1 MSIPS
6 LRVVPLLAGLLL
18 LGACS
23 TGPQHADPQLSEMY
37 KCNGADPMN
46 SYSICNKKTRNDP
59 SLRHRLYMSQL
70 QTEEGGGPG
79 GREAARLT

>member
-59 SLRHRLYMSQL
+59 SLRHRLYMSDMG
-70 QTEEGGGPG
+70 TGANSGPTG
-79 GREAARLT
+79 YPVKRLA